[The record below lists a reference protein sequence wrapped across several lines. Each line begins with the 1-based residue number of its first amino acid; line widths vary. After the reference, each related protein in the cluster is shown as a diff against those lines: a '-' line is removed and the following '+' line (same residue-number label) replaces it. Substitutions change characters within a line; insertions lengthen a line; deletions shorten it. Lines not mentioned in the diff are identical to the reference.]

1 MSKIFANIEKG
12 ILVATLALMVV
23 LIFGQVV
30 GRYIFQSAPSWTEEI
45 ARYLHIFQVWV
56 GASYA
61 VKMRE
66 HIRVDAFVTLF
77 HGVVRKILESASVIL
92 WFLLVLFLA
101 VYGTNLVLDTLSY
114 GQQSPA
120 MQIPMWIPMAAV
132 PIGSIGMT
140 IRLAI
145 QLIQIWKGNY
155 DKPKS
160 EGIAT

>member
-66 HIRVDAFVTLF
+66 HIRVDAFVNLF
-77 HGVVRKILESASVIL
+77 HGVGRKILESISIIL

-101 VYGTNLVLDTLSY
+101 VYGTNLVLDTISY

-120 MQIPMWIPMAAV
+120 MQIPMWIPMVAV
-132 PIGSIGMT
+132 PIGSLGMS

-145 QLIQIWKGNY
+145 QLIKIWKGN
-155 DKPKS
+155 DEPPKS
-160 EGIAT
+160 EGITT

>member
-1 MSKIFANIEKG
+1 MSKIFGNIEKG

-66 HIRVDAFVTLF
+66 HIRVDAFVNLF

-120 MQIPMWIPMAAV
+120 MQIPDVDSDGRRTDRVDWDDHPLSDSAH
-132 PIGSIGMT
+132 PDLE
-140 IRLAI
+140 R
-145 QLIQIWKGNY
+145 K
-155 DKPKS
+155 
-160 EGIAT
+160 